1 MTDWNRR
8 DLMRGAAGVAAL
20 GAFATTGARAQ
31 SGAAQGAGSGAGAL
45 ASADRDVPF
54 PLGNGAAGP
63 PGEPIPN
70 DLVGRPLPA
79 DFTPPEA
86 PFERVGWAVAGLGDF
101 AVNHMIPALD
111 RAQHSRLAGLVS
123 GNALKA
129 ATVAR
134 SRGIASDHVYGYETM
149 DRLADDE
156 AVEVVY
162 VVTPNALHEEVV
174 VRALRAGKHVL
185 CEKPMGASV
194 AACERMIEAAEKAGR
209 TLMIAYRAHFEPH
222 NIEAKHRLDAGEFGA
237 VNFMEAA
244 THRPLDVSRPRDQ
257 WRVRRELAGGGSMP
271 DIGIY
276 ALNGVLFYMD
286 EMPVRLAARTHAPAG
301 DPRFAEIEDVCA
313 AELVFPSGRVAHI
326 SSSYTTVANRIV
338 IHGDKALATL
348 SPATSYH
355 DNRLTVSTWD
365 GTERTIGVP
374 EQSDVQFHR
383 EMDHLS
389 QAIRDGTPVRTP
401 ASMGL
406 RDVRLIEAIYTS
418 ATRGDWVDVD
428 EEGRVKS

>member
-8 DLMRGAAGVAAL
+8 DLMRGVAGAAAL
-20 GAFATTGARAQ
+20 GGFAATAAARAQ
-31 SGAAQGAGSGAGAL
+31 TAGTEGAAGEA
-45 ASADRDVPF
+45 ASVDRAVPF
-54 PLGNGAAGP
+54 ELGNGMDGP
-63 PGEPIPN
+63 PGDAIPN
-70 DLVGRPLPA
+70 DLVGRPQPQRFSPPDAPA
-79 DFTPPEA
+79 
-86 PFERVGWAVAGLGDF
+86 ERVGWAIAGLGDF

-111 RAQHSRLAGLVS
+111 VAQHSRLTGLVS
-123 GNALKA
+123 GNALKSA
-129 ATVAR
+129 AVAHA
-134 SRGIASDHVYGYETM
+134 RGIEARHVYDYATM
-149 DRLADDE
+149 DRLADDD
-156 AVEVVY
+156 AIEVVY

-185 CEKPMGASV
+185 CEKPMGVASE
-194 AACERMIEAAEKAGR
+194 ACERMIAEAEKADR
-209 TLMIAYRAHFEPH
+209 KLMIAYRAHFEPH
-222 NIEAKHRLDAGEFGA
+222 NIEAKRRLDAGEFGA
-237 VNFMEAA
+237 VNFVEAA

-276 ALNGVLFYMD
+276 ALNGVLYYLD

-301 DPRFAEIEDVCA
+301 DPRFAEVEDVCA

-326 SSSYTTVANRIV
+326 SSSYTTAANRIV
-338 IHGDKALATL
+338 LHGDKALATL

-355 DNRLTVSTWD
+355 DNRLNVSTWD
-365 GTERTIGVP
+365 GTERTVGVS

-389 QAIRDGTPVRTP
+389 QAIRKGTDVRTP

-418 ATRGDWVDVD
+418 AMRGAWVDLD
-428 EEGRVKS
+428 EEGRLKG